1 MKFYLNL
8 FAFLL
13 FANFSKLAAQ
23 SLLLTTSPQWV
34 DIGDLDVAGNQLTVE
49 ALVYKTG
56 GVNVLSKHTNPAD
69 VNYLLRMATF
79 ELTTTTGFHFMTN
92 PYVMN
97 NNQWYHIA
105 GTYDGATIKYYVN
118 GCLVISQAATGNLVT
133 QNLITAIGNI
143 SCCSNEQFY
152 GNIDE
157 LRVWNIARS
166 QAQIQANMNNLP
178 SPTTQLGLLAYYQ
191 FTNNLLNAQGNATF
205 NGIAQGAA
213 VVYAPEP
220 PLIITPSITSIVT
233 QNELCIVG
241 TGTAGINAIGTSLQY
256 SIDGITFSSSPS
268 YLGLSAG
275 NFTATIKSIE
285 GCILQQP
292 FTITTTPTPTLS
304 VVGNTAICS
313 SQTTSLTV
321 SGATTYTW
329 STFSNSAT
337 INVSPAS
344 TITYTVVGSTV
355 PTCIGFTVV
364 SVSVTPTPTL
374 SVSPSNSI
382 CAGNTSTLVV
392 TGATNYTWSP
402 GASLSSV
409 SSTTVIASPT
419 ISTIY
424 SVIGANGTCSVSAT
438 TSVNVVANPVIN
450 IIPNVTGVCLGNNI
464 NLVASGGTTYT
475 WSTEPSLNTTIGT
488 TVIATPTV
496 LTSYTVTGSVGSCTS
511 NAVASVSI
519 SPNPTLS
526 AVASSTAICIG
537 NTTTLTVS
545 GAATYTWSP
554 ALTLSSSSG
563 SLVIASPSLS
573 TTYSVSGENAT
584 GCITNTIITISV
596 SPNPTITITPSVST
610 ICIGNSKSL
619 SATGATTYSWSSSP
633 SLSTLSGPVVV
644 ATPSITTTYTV
655 TGSVGICSSSIT
667 AIVNVAP
674 LPIILIVASPSA
686 ICSTKSSTLSASGAV
701 TYTWSPALSLS
712 ISTGS
717 ITVATPYTTTTFS
730 VMGTDGLGCV
740 SNSTVLINVTP
751 TPTIVLSVSNFTI
764 CEGTSTNLQIN
775 GASNYLW
782 SPSASLSSSI
792 DSNVVASPVVTT
804 LYTVI
809 GNNGIC
815 TDSKNVTINVIPKI
829 IPLISPNDT
838 SICFGNSIKL
848 VASGGNKYLW
858 SPSGSL
864 SSATSPYVIAKPL
877 VTTIYTVSVSNN
889 NICPQTKSIQIIV
902 NQLPFVYA
910 GIDSTINIDQNITLI
925 GSGDGVF
932 GYKSLDGEQ
941 LLCNY
946 CSEITVAPKQNT
958 CYLLHSINSFGCE
971 NTDEVCVSVTKDY
984 GIFIPNA
991 FTPNGDSDNELFL
1004 PVGFGIESYNIT
1016 MYDKWG
1022 NPVFKSSEEH
1032 KAWDGKVKGK
1042 PAEQDVYVYRIV
1054 IKTMG
1059 NLDIVK
1065 VGHVTLL
1072 GKLK

>member
-8 FAFLL
+8 IAFLL
-13 FANFSKLAAQ
+13 FTNFSKIAAQ

-34 DIGDLDVAGNQLTVE
+34 NIGDLDVVGNQLTVE

-56 GVNVLSKHTNPAD
+56 GVNILSKHTGPPD
-69 VNYLLRMATF
+69 VNYLLRMNTF
-79 ELTTTTGFHFMTN
+79 ELTTTTGFHFMSN
-92 PYVMN
+92 PFVMN
-97 NNQWYHIA
+97 NSQWYHIA
-105 GTYDGATIKYYVN
+105 GTYDGALIKYYVN
-118 GCLVISQAATGNLVT
+118 GCLVISQPATGNLIN
-133 QNLITAIGNI
+133 QNLATAIGNI
-143 SCCSNEQFY
+143 SCCLSEQFY

-157 LRVWNIARS
+157 LRVWNVARS
-166 QAQIQANMNNLP
+166 QTQIQANMNNLP
-178 SPTTQLGLLAYYQ
+178 SPTTQVGLLAYYQ
-191 FTNNLLNAQGNATF
+191 FTNNLLNAQGNPAF
-205 NGIAQGAA
+205 NGVAQGAA
-213 VVYAPEP
+213 AVYAPEP
-220 PLIITPSITSIVT
+220 PLIITPSIISIIT
-233 QNELCIVG
+233 QNELCVAA

-256 SIDGITFSSSPS
+256 SINGSTFSSSPS
-268 YLGLSAG
+268 FTALSAG
-275 NFTATIKSIE
+275 NFTATIKSLE

-304 VVGNTAICS
+304 VVGNTNICS
-313 SQTTSLTV
+313 SQSTSLTV

-329 STFSNSAT
+329 STLSNSTT
-337 INVSPAS
+337 IFVSPAV
-344 TITYTVVGSTV
+344 TQTYVVVGSTV
-355 PTCIGFTVV
+355 PTCTASAVV
-364 SVSVTPTPTL
+364 IVSVTPTPTL
-374 SVSPSNSI
+374 SISPPNSI
-382 CAGNTSTLVV
+382 CLGSSSTLVIS
-392 TGATNYTWSP
+392 GASNYTWSP

-409 SSTTVIASPT
+409 VSPTVIASPT

-424 SVIGANGTCSVSAT
+424 TVIGANGSCSVSVT

-450 IIPNVTGVCLGNNI
+450 ITPNVSGVCLGNNM
-464 NLVASGGTTYT
+464 NLIASGGTTYT
-475 WSTEPSLNTTIGT
+475 WNPNPSLNTTTGA

-496 LTSYTVTGSVGSCTS
+496 LTSYTVTASVGSCTS
-511 NAVASVSI
+511 NAVASVSV

-526 AVASSTAICIG
+526 TVASSTAICSG
-537 NTTTLTVS
+537 NTSSLSVS

-563 SLVIASPSLS
+563 SMVIASPSVS
-573 TTYSVSGENAT
+573 TTYSVFGSNVE

-596 SPNPTITITPSVST
+596 NPNPTITITPSVST
-610 ICIGNSKSL
+610 ICIGNSKTL
-619 SATGATTYSWSSSP
+619 IAFGATTYSWSSSP
-633 SLSTLSGPVVV
+633 GLSTFSGSVVTV
-644 ATPSITTTYTV
+644 TPTITATYTV
-655 TGSVGICSSSIT
+655 NGSIGICSSSIT
-667 AIVNVAP
+667 ATVNVTP
-674 LPIILIVASPSA
+674 LPIISIVASPSA
-686 ICSTKSSTLSASGAV
+686 ICSTKSSTLSASGAS

-712 ISTGS
+712 TSTGS
-717 ITVATPYTTTTFS
+717 ITIATPYITTTFS
-730 VMGTDGLGCV
+730 VIGTDGLGCV

-751 TPTIVLSVSNFTI
+751 TPTLILSVSSFTV

-782 SPSASLSSSI
+782 SPSGSLSSAI
-792 DSNVVASPVVTT
+792 DSNVIALPTVTT
-804 LYTVI
+804 LYSVI
-809 GNNGIC
+809 GSNGIC
-815 TDSKNVTINVIPKI
+815 TDSKSVTINVIPKI

-838 SICFGNSIKL
+838 SICFGNSIGL
-848 VASGGNKYLW
+848 SASGGNKYLW

-877 VTTIYTVSVSNN
+877 VTTTYTVSVSNN

-902 NQLPFVYA
+902 NPLPFVYA
-910 GIDSTINIDQNITLI
+910 GKDSTINIDESITLT
-925 GSGDGVF
+925 GNGDGVF
-932 GYKSLDGEQ
+932 GYKPLDGEQ

-984 GIFIPNA
+984 GVFIPNA

-1004 PVGFGIESYNIT
+1004 PVGYGIKSYEIT
-1016 MYDKWG
+1016 IFDRWG
-1022 NPVFKSSEEH
+1022 NTVFKSNETD

-1042 PAEQDVYVYRIV
+1042 PAEQDVYIYRIA

-1059 NLDIVK
+1059 NLDVLK